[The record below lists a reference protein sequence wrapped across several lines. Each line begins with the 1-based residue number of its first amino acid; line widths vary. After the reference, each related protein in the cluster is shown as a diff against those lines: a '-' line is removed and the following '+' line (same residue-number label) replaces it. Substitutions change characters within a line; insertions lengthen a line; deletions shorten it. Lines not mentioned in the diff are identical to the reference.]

1 MSTRDNKIVIRRLFE
16 EAWNERKFDLL
27 PEVLV
32 PDYAEREREW
42 AEQVLAAFPDTLFS
56 IEEMLADDDRVVT
69 HVIWNATHLGAFA
82 GIAPTGARVEMPAI
96 FIHRLE
102 DCKAVDSLAF
112 GGGISIYDQ
121 IKAAI
126 TAS

>member
-1 MSTRDNKIVIRRLFE
+1 MSSQDNKDVIRRFFE

-42 AEQVLAAFPDTLFS
+42 AEQVLAAFPDTRFS
-56 IEEMLADDDRVVT
+56 IEEMLAEDDRVMT
-69 HVIWNATHLGAFA
+69 RLIWNATHLGVFA
-82 GIAPTGARVEMPAI
+82 GIAPTGVRIALPGI
-96 FIHRLE
+96 FIHRME
-102 DCKAVDSLAF
+102 DGKAVDSLAF
-112 GGGISIYDQ
+112 GGGISIFDQ
-121 IKAAI
+121 IMAAI